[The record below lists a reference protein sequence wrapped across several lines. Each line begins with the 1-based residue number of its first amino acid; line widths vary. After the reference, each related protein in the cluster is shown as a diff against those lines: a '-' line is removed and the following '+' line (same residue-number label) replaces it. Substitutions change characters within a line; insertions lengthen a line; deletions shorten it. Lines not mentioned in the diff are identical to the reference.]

1 MSYQCKQP
9 CSCPT
14 VCVKSAPAQTP
25 CSPPSSCICVSE
37 PVKVVKCPTSCQ
49 KSCTDT
55 KAPAASCTS
64 PCSSPCPVVCVSS
77 CESKPACSCQT
88 ATCVVTTQSCDC
100 TKPCQDTKSCAPA
113 PEPCQ
118 TQTCTCIPVQLSQCC
133 CGRIVLVPSCGKLAS
148 ISNLVLGYY
157 LALQHHLVVHP
168 PNRQS
173 LRHEIGYRKKPG
185 VHHFAHEQEVVGF
198 ISVSM
203 LSFSLTHTQTHKYR
217 IQLTQCNQATQD
229 RKHPMSSLESFQF
242 FEFSLGWD
250 DSKSRSRLLSSLPL
264 LPSIPSPLPPFSNHA

>member
-1 MSYQCKQP
+1 MKTFSSQPPMSYQCKQS

-14 VCVKSAPAQTP
+14 VCVKSTPAQTP
-25 CSPPSSCICVSE
+25 CSPPSSCSCVSE

-49 KSCTDT
+49 KPCTDN
-55 KAPAASCTS
+55 KAPVASCTS

-113 PEPCQ
+113 PELCQ

-133 CGRIVLVPSCGKLAS
+133 CGRVMLVP
-148 ISNLVLGYY
+148 
-157 LALQHHLVVHP
+157 
-168 PNRQS
+168 
-173 LRHEIGYRKKPG
+173 
-185 VHHFAHEQEVVGF
+185 
-198 ISVSM
+198 M

-250 DSKSRSRLLSSLPL
+250 DSKSRSLLLSSLPL
-264 LPSIPSPLPPFSNHA
+264 LPSTPSPLPPFSNHA